1 MDVSL
6 ATPALLFPA
15 ISLLLLAYTNRFLA
29 LSALIRT
36 LHGTYSDNPRD
47 GILGQISNLRRRLYL
62 IKDMQMW
69 GVVSIF
75 FCVFAMLLFFAH
87 TVTAAR
93 MSFGAALISLLVSLT
108 ISFLEIRIS
117 VGALTLQLQDVEE
130 HVQ

>member
-29 LSALIRT
+29 LAALIRS
-36 LHGTYSDNPRD
+36 LHATYRDNPQD
-47 GILGQISNLRRRLYL
+47 GTLGQISNLRRRLYL

-75 FCVFAMLLFFAH
+75 FCVFAMLLFYAH
-87 TVTAAR
+87 SSQAAR
-93 MSFGAALISLLVSLT
+93 MSFGAALVSLMASLT

-117 VGALTLQLQDVEE
+117 VGALNLQLQDVEE